1 MHSLQLVLVE
11 ANSNQDAIE
20 VAEFEINNGKAD
32 GAIAWS
38 DWWQIAYDAA
48 PRTLNQTEPVIHYV
62 TDPLKFEE
70 SLSTWVNFRLEH
82 IDLHYSRVQQELDL
96 DNAVKQYSTFSRPTY
111 NGTMGLF
118 SLNALSEILLDH
130 WTPDTAV
137 YDLVEYTA
145 NLSFFRE
152 RLSENPSEQYAVL
165 VDFHQ

>member
-20 VAEFEINNGKAD
+20 VAEFEINNGKED

-48 PRTLNQTEPVIHYV
+48 PGQLNQTEPVIHYG

-70 SLSTWVNFRLEH
+70 TLSTWVDFRLQH
-82 IDLHYSRVQQELDL
+82 IDLHYLRVQQELDL
-96 DNAVKQYSTFSRPTY
+96 DKAVREYDTFARPTY

-118 SLNALSEILLDH
+118 SLNALSETLLDY
-130 WTPDTAV
+130 WTSGTAV
-137 YDLVEYTA
+137 YDLVAYTA

-152 RLSENPSEQYAVL
+152 RVSENPSEQYAVL
-165 VDFHQ
+165 VDFHH